1 MTWNAEI
8 MGEKVHTVYTVH
20 IHSTLYTPTF
30 CTHCAH
36 CTHSTHC
43 THCTYCIYYTYCT
56 NCKQCTQLIN
66 YSHCTHRYILCN
78 DINYCFLSSLLRLQ
92 RSKTKWSF
100 RPSSRT
106 EKFFVGEILN
116 VIFIH
121 LIGIIFFITFMQNC
135 AIVKVINNRQYKKI
149 LQKMNFFM
157 TVSSPMLTAA
167 RELQQNDKNSKK
179 KTHTFS

>member
-20 IHSTLYTPTF
+20 IHSTQNIYCTHWTHSTLYTPTF

-167 RELQQNDKNSKK
+167 REL
-179 KTHTFS
+179 

>member
-1 MTWNAEI
+1 MRSWERRYTLYTLYTYTVHFTYRHSVPT
-8 MGEKVHTVYTVH
+8 VHTVHIAHTVQ
-20 IHSTLYTPTF
+20 
-30 CTHCAH
+30 
-36 CTHSTHC
+36 C

-66 YSHCTHRYILCN
+66 YSHCTHRSILCN

-116 VIFIH
+116 VILIH

-135 AIVKVINNRQYKKI
+135 AIVKVITGNIKRYYKK
-149 LQKMNFFM
+149 
-157 TVSSPMLTAA
+157 
-167 RELQQNDKNSKK
+167 
-179 KTHTFS
+179 